1 MPFRFKRLEIP
12 DVVLVEPVS
21 FPDGRGFFMETYK
34 HTDFA
39 AFGIREYFVQD
50 NHSSSA
56 KGVLRGL
63 HYQKEPMAQ
72 GKLIRCVQGAVFD
85 VAVDIRRASPSFGRW
100 ISAELNAE
108 NRLML
113 YVPPGFAH
121 GFMVLS
127 EMAEIQYKCTR
138 EYSPQ
143 DERGI
148 IWSDPDIGIPWPLS
162 DPVLSAKD
170 KLLPGLKDI
179 CFD

>member
-12 DVVLVEPVS
+12 DIVLIESVS

-34 HTDFA
+34 LSEFA
-39 AFGIREYFVQD
+39 AYGIREYFVQD

-72 GKLIRCVQGAVFD
+72 GKLIRCIQGAVFD

-100 ISAELNAE
+100 IGAELSAV
-108 NRLML
+108 NRHML

-127 EMAEIQYKCTR
+127 EMAEIQYKCTS
-138 EYSPQ
+138 EYSPE

-148 IWSDPDIGIPWPLS
+148 VWNDPDIGIQWPLA

-179 CFD
+179 RVD